1 MIEMEVANHRRA
13 AERTWKTS
21 REGSISHAFK
31 MSLEEGITE
40 SRARADD
47 RVMNVANR

>member
-21 REGSISHAFK
+21 RHFPRARDEF
-31 MSLEEGITE
+31 EEERITE